1 MKKVVRIKIELEW
14 FYYWFLTTRVAVTIL
29 ALSGAM
35 GLKETKKGTE
45 SIVDVS
51 AVKWYSAK
59 RDTTLRDT
67 VQRFFP
73 PRRHPQRRTKFSIRD
88 YCPKTQPP
96 SRLDDF
102 FSDKFSFF
110 FSEFEELFCWL
121 FFIFL
126 IQIRDKK
133 ICFCNGIWR
142 RLI

>member
-1 MKKVVRIKIELEW
+1 MQYGFLMKKVVRIKIELEW
-14 FYYWFLTTRVAVTIL
+14 FYYWFLATRVAVTIL

-102 FSDKFSFF
+102 FLTNSAF
-110 FSEFEELFCWL
+110 FSANLKNYFVD
-121 FFIFL
+121 FFHFFDPNK
-126 IQIRDKK
+126 R
-133 ICFCNGIWR
+133 
-142 RLI
+142 

>member
-1 MKKVVRIKIELEW
+1 MQYGFLMKKVVRIKIELEW

-45 SIVDVS
+45 SIVNVS

-110 FSEFEELFCWL
+110 
-121 FFIFL
+121 
-126 IQIRDKK
+126 QR
-133 ICFCNGIWR
+133 IWR
-142 RLI
+142 IILLTFFHFFYPNKR